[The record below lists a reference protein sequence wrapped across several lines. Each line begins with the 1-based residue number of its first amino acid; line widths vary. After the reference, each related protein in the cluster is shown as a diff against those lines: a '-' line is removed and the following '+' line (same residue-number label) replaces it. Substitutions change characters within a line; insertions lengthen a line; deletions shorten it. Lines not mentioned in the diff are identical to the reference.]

1 MASPPEKDMKIRTIL
16 PAARGRIEKYE
27 TLADGPLD
35 HFFAVLDEVLGI
47 DGAWLSDESS
57 VGDFLSPLDS
67 PDEHARNLKQLS
79 AKLGFPIEA
88 KTLIVEVLDL
98 MAGKVQ

>member
-1 MASPPEKDMKIRTIL
+1 MKIRTIL

-35 HFFAVLDEVLGI
+35 RFFAVLDEVMGI

-67 PDEHARNLKQLS
+67 PDQRARSLKQLS
-79 AKLGFPIEA
+79 AKLGFPVEA
-88 KTLIVEVLDL
+88 KTLIADILDL
-98 MAGKVQ
+98 MAGNVQ